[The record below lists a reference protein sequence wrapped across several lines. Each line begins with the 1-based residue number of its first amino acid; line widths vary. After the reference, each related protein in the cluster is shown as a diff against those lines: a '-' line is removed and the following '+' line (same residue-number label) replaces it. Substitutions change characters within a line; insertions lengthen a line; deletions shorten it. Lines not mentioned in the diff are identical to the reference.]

1 MTRPPRAAPT
11 VAWRLPWPFEDSNTV
26 TDTLPPPD
34 TVVATTP
41 PANSSALTVGFLAV
55 LSDPGG
61 VLGGYLVTN
70 AWGRPLEFRLS
81 SAVSP
86 NRVQQILYGPTLTE
100 YLHAD
105 LIGKTLVDRTSI
117 PPQLVVTDTLPAL
130 ALRHKIDVPVVA
142 VRTAGQSAE
151 QDVTVLHHDRC
162 STGLLFLSKFAADR
176 PRLDELLSRLDSAVD
191 LAEPFARIRDAVA
204 EARKMGVSSRAA

>member
-1 MTRPPRAAPT
+1 
-11 VAWRLPWPFEDSNTV
+11 V
-26 TDTLPPPD
+26 TDSPPPPET
-34 TVVATTP
+34 TVVPNA
-41 PANSSALTVGFLAV
+41 PANPSALTIGFLTV

-142 VRTAGQSAE
+142 VRTAGQSAV